1 MASKR
6 DRYRSRYTLDNKVP
20 GAFEGET
27 MTRRRFMTGTAHTA
41 GAVAAAS
48 FSLPALG
55 FALAPVFEAGKH
67 RWEVAGP
74 VDDFPDN
81 NYIPVVVTVT
91 PDLGEVGK
99 TTVYVRRHN
108 PSLDTDPYDRNPAKR
123 PFIAISNRCAHA
135 GCPVRWV
142 EAAERFICPCHG
154 GVYDILGK
162 RVGGPPPR
170 PLDRFQTRVTGGQV
184 EIGPRY
190 SVNSELRPF
199 SPRGPGEPVDGIGQY
214 LYPSQFDERK

>member
-6 DRYRSRYTLDNKVP
+6 DRYRSKYTVDNLVP

-27 MTRRRFMTGTAHTA
+27 MTRRHFMTGTAHTA
-41 GAVAAAS
+41 GAVATAA
-48 FSLPALG
+48 FVLPALG
-55 FALAPVFEAGKH
+55 FALAPVFEEAPH
-67 RWEVAGP
+67 RWEIAGP
-74 VDDFPDN
+74 EDDFPDN
-81 NYIPVVVTVT
+81 NYIPVVVTMV
-91 PDLGEVGK
+91 PGLGEVGK
-99 TTVYVRRHN
+99 QTVYVRKHN
-108 PSLDTDPYDRNPAKR
+108 PSLDTDPYDKNK

-142 EAAERFICPCHG
+142 EASERFICPCHG

-170 PLDRFQTRVTGGQV
+170 PLDRFYTRVRNGQV

-190 SVNSELRPF
+190 SVNSELKPF
-199 SPRGPGEPVDGIGQY
+199 SPRGPGEPLDGIGQY
-214 LYPSQFDERK
+214 VYPAQFDEKK